1 MNEELI
7 RNILELLSE
16 NKNLSFNELE
26 NSLDVDIG
34 TLKIHLNF
42 LRHRKFIKVTPAS
55 YGASYKIT
63 KDGREALEF
72 KRNYTNYSF
81 ELNLGVFKARI
92 ARGDKPEDDI

>member
-1 MNEELI
+1 MDEELI
-7 RNILELLSE
+7 KNILELLSE
-16 NKNLSFNELE
+16 EQNLSFNELE
-26 NSLDVDIG
+26 SSLDVDLG

-63 KDGREALEF
+63 KEGREALEF

-81 ELNLGVFKARI
+81 ELNLGVFKAKI
-92 ARGDKPEDDI
+92 ARGDNLESI